1 MPERLLN
8 HTWTIRRV
16 SPFSEP
22 WDLSDLRELELLA
35 TRFLRSLVKTH
46 GRVERDGTYV
56 SIEWICMDELSYHLF
71 FAVRIADQPT
81 AQVVLCRGK
90 SSSTTMEKETPSL
103 DVTKVNSFAFCLVH
117 GDRKTYEVI
126 LKFLE
131 TTVGCSVG
139 NNSFRPR
146 SSHLARILTDTIA
159 SMNANTSGP
168 VEITF
173 GMPRSVRNLDEFS
186 ISLPRTSFE
195 RFLMDLEFNRPDE
208 RQSIP
213 VDEDVPSH
221 FFKAIRLFILQ
232 IMRLD
237 IQSFPINRVAN
248 NIVIFGVTG
257 KLRLLNKDTIH
268 VILEHIEQMILA
280 QLGQGS
286 TPVTK
291 RKRVQKERGPDLD
304 GLDEPKEKI
313 IDVERKNTKQRVET
327 SNIESSEEVAPK
339 EGPSKETTP
348 EDIVAEV
355 MGGMLVGSNLDE
367 DFATIELVA
376 I

>member
-16 SPFSEP
+16 SPFTEP
-22 WDLSDLRELELLA
+22 WNLSDLRELELLA
-35 TRFLRSLVKTH
+35 TRFLRSLVKTD

-56 SIEWICMDELSYHLF
+56 SIEWIVVDELSHHLF

-90 SSSTTMEKETPSL
+90 SSTTSIEPSSF
-103 DVTKVNSFAFCLVH
+103 DVSKVNSFACCLVH

-139 NNSFRPR
+139 KNSFRPR
-146 SSHLARILTDTIA
+146 STHLARILTDTIPC
-159 SMNANTSGP
+159 MNANTSGP

-195 RFLMDLEFNRPDE
+195 RFLMDLEFNRPEE
-208 RQSIP
+208 RQWIP
-213 VDEDVPSH
+213 VDDDVPSH

-257 KLRLLNKDTIH
+257 KLRLLNRNSIH

-280 QLGQGS
+280 QLAHES
-286 TPVTK
+286 TPVKK
-291 RKRVQKERGPDLD
+291 RKRVPNDGANGLD
-304 GLDEPKEKI
+304 GLDKLKQKVV
-313 IDVERKNTKQRVET
+313 DVDGKKNATQRLETANFESYAKAAPMEGTVE
-327 SNIESSEEVAPK
+327 
-339 EGPSKETTP
+339 ETTP
-348 EDIVAEV
+348 EDIVTEV
-355 MGGMLVGSNLDE
+355 MGGVLVRSNLDE
-367 DFATIELVA
+367 DFARIEFVA